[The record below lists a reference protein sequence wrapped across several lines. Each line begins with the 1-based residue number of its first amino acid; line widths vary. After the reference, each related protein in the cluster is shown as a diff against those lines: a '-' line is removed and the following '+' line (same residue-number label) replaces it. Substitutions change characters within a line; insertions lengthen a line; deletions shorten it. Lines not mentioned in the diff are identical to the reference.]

1 MPPKNN
7 NTMSG
12 IGTALSGLFGGIGS
26 IFQSQAN
33 IKAVKMQNEANRQ
46 LAEYQN
52 QWNLDMW
59 NMQNEYNSPAAQM
72 ERFREAGLNPMI
84 MSQSIDG
91 GNASNAP
98 SAAGYQYQRPTIESG
113 LGKFFSILS
122 GFADMATKFQNIKE
136 SKARESSALAD
147 STYKQIL
154 GKYTQAQEDYLG
166 VNKMLAQL
174 NVDRG
179 KWSWEREKWR
189 FGAEK
194 EMYDYNK
201 TYADIRNQ
209 LGWERLFDARTR
221 NAWLPDTLAV
231 GFNKLQG
238 EIALNNSLKALNE
251 ANANMLNYKTNF
263 ILPWTAKGE
272 MYKAKKGYYDW
283 QTGKYKYDNILP
295 KLNTIYKW
303 NSRNAEY
310 VAKQAGLQML
320 RDIVDTKQYPYEA
333 RYRAL
338 NNAKKFWLGDLFNLF

>member
-1 MPPKNN
+1 MDPL
-7 NTMSG
+7 
-12 IGTALSGLFGGIGS
+12 IIGS
-26 IFQSQAN
+26 LITAGAGLLSSFGQGGMT
-33 IKAVKMQNEANRQ
+33 KRAVKEQNKGNRQ
-46 LAEYQN
+46 LMEYQN

-59 NMQNEYNSPAAQM
+59 NRQNLYNSPASQM
-72 ERFREAGLNPMI
+72 ERFRNAGLNPML
-84 MSQSIDG
+84 MSQSLQT

-98 SAAGYQYQRPTIESG
+98 SAAGYEYQRTDMSSS
-113 LGKFFSILS
+113 LNRFFSTIASL
-122 GFADMATKFQNIKE
+122 ADMAAKVQGIKE

-147 STYKQIL
+147 SAYKQIL
-154 GKYTQAQEDYLG
+154 GQYTQAQEDYLG
-166 VNKMLAQL
+166 VNKMLAEL

-194 EMYDYNK
+194 ELFDYNK

-221 NAWLPDTLAV
+221 NAWLPDTLAA

-338 NNAKKFWLGDLFNLF
+338 NSAKKFWLGDLFNLF